1 MARQGDWIGESLKEW
16 LDQNLPKFLTSINAE
31 LLDEEEWKMPVVED
45 YCLVVA
51 VSDYSDGNGGV
62 FTIHGNTPIYR
73 LAGLLTTA
81 LNS

>member
-1 MARQGDWIGESLKEW
+1 MSHGDVIENSLKTW
-16 LDQNLPKFLTSINAE
+16 LDDNLPKFLTSINAE

-62 FTIHGNTPIYR
+62 FTIYGNAPQYR
-73 LAGLLTTA
+73 IAGLLATA

>member
-1 MARQGDWIGESLKEW
+1 MSKSDAIGTSLREW
-16 LDQNLPKFLTSINAE
+16 LDINLPNFLLSINSE
-31 LLDEEEWKMPVVED
+31 LLEEEEWKMPFIED

-62 FTIHGNTPIYR
+62 FTIHSSSPEYR

-81 LNS
+81 LNF

>member
-1 MARQGDWIGESLKEW
+1 MEPVGALRLGGAGAHQVQDGQVD
-16 LDQNLPKFLTSINAE
+16 E

-62 FTIHGNTPIYR
+62 FTIYGNAPQYR
-73 LAGLLTTA
+73 IAGLLATA